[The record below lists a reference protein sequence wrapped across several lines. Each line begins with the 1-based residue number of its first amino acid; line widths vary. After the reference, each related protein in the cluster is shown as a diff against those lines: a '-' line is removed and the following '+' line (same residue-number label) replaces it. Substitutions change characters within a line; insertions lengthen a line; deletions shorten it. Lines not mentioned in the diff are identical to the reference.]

1 MSTGASVWCV
11 KSQLVD
17 LLKEGLWEE
26 LLDIYQ
32 PEIYI
37 SDWWS
42 TRCGCVYSICVKLL
56 AANRSTV
63 IAEFKA
69 NPDPHGFVTGSRDQ
83 FGFLFLP
90 SQVSYRFRQYG
101 RGVRYVHFLHRG
113 KDILYWAGYYGA
125 RITNSTV
132 MVKLN

>member
-1 MSTGASVWCV
+1 MHVAGHVCSRTCW
-11 KSQLVD
+11 L
-17 LLKEGLWEE
+17 GLYSGFPEVAG
-26 LLDIYQ
+26 LDKT
-32 PEIYI
+32 
-37 SDWWS
+37 SGWS

-69 NPDPHGFVTGSRDQ
+69 NPDRLEKSNDAQYH
-83 FGFLFLP
+83 
-90 SQVSYRFRQYG
+90 QVSYRFRQYG